1 MDSFTFQE
9 DVKTYCVTAS
19 SFPEGIQEA
28 HDRLH
33 QLLPSNERRNFYG
46 VSWPAHDGTIIYK
59 AAAEIMDSDND
70 HLLPDLDIFTI
81 KNGPYN
87 SLYIPNYRNNLES
100 IKQAFDLLLQQHEV
114 DPNGYC
120 LEWYINENDVK
131 CLVPLGPEYQPYTGL
146 NKE

>member
-1 MDSFTFQE
+1 MDSYTFQE
-9 DVKTYCVTAS
+9 DVKTYCITAT

-28 HDRLH
+28 HEKL
-33 QLLPSNERRNFYG
+33 QALLPKNDRRQYFG
-46 VSWPAHDGTIIYK
+46 VSWSQDGVTIYK
-59 AAAEIMDSDND
+59 AAAKIMDTD
-70 HLLPDLDIFTI
+70 PDGLNLETFTI

-87 SLYIPNYRNNLES
+87 SFYITDYRSHTES
-100 IKQAFDLLLQQHEV
+100 IKQAFELLLKQHEV

-131 CLVPLGPEYQPYTGL
+131 CMVPLGKEYQEFTGL